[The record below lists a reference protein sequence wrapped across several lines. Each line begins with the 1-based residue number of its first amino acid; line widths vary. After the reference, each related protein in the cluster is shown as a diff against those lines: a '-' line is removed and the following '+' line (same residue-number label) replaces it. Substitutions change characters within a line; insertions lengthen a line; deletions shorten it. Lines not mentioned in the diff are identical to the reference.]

1 MLATTVV
8 VVEPTFQS
16 AYVFLD
22 LYKQENYMFK
32 HKGCLMIACTHNC

>member
-1 MLATTVV
+1 MLFTTVV
-8 VVEPTFQS
+8 MRETSFQS

-32 HKGCLMIACTHNC
+32 HKGCLTIACTHDC

>member
-22 LYKQENYMFK
+22 LFF
-32 HKGCLMIACTHNC
+32 LICTNRRTICSSTKDV